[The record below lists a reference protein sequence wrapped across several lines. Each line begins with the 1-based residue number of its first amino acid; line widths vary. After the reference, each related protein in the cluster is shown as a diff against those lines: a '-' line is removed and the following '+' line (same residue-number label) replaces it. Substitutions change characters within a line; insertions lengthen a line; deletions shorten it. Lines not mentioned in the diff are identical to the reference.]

1 MIDSLERLK
10 DVLKG
15 ETNALN
21 ESIRYLESKR
31 AENRSFISKLESERE
46 ELLESNRVLRDRN
59 QNLMNSTVIPRLR
72 FEARVSGIYMGYR
85 SDGVRDPAMII
96 RGEAGLGYRF
106 GLTGT
111 KSTGDVIGVYA
122 AIVRHDLSTA
132 GQWSISGYD
141 AGLFVE
147 SFDDENAQK
156 GYCLYKV
163 GCKGPMTYNS
173 CGIIKWNNGTSYP
186 IQSGHGCFG
195 CSEENFWDKGPI
207 YQQIASFPGFGIES
221 NADKI
226 GMVAAGVAVAG
237 AAVHAVATNVQKMG
251 LIKKAIDEGKEAESE
266 LKNPLS
272 E

>member
-1 MIDSLERLK
+1 MAGTLIHMITFGGLPELDRVGRPK
-10 DVLKG
+10 
-15 ETNALN
+15 AF
-21 ESIRYLESKR
+21 YSKR
-31 AENRSFISKLESERE
+31 VHDSC
-46 ELLESNRVLRDRN
+46 
-59 QNLMNSTVIPRLR
+59 
-72 FEARVSGIYMGYR
+72 YR
-85 SDGVRDPAMII
+85 RP
-96 RGEAGLGYRF
+96 Y
-106 GLTGT
+106 
-111 KSTGDVIGVYA
+111 
-122 AIVRHDLSTA
+122 
-132 GQWSISGYD
+132 YD